1 MTHPNWQDLLQT
13 ADWTRQGA
21 DHPKAIELYTQ
32 ALAQADVPWETYCSL
47 MLGRAES
54 HRMLWDISAME
65 ADLTELAEQA
75 GQRGDQTTMAKA
87 LSDLSH
93 ELCFTEHKEHA
104 LKLGQRALQTAKQS
118 GQPGLIV
125 QALCSLGIARL
136 GATLTSSMTREYEAA
151 QECLQAAR
159 AAAAPDDALS
169 QMFIY
174 RLESTIYFYME
185 TKVKLGQAAEKG
197 LELARLTGQRSMEA
211 TFLNYLW
218 LSTPDLAVGG
228 LYLEQ
233 ALELFESIGSRRG
246 QNALLINTSWW
257 WANIGLYERAMEL
270 ARSVLQSNRDLK
282 MVGQLISSLQNLGAW
297 LCELGDFETAQAYFE
312 EALATARK
320 LNAIARE
327 LDINAL
333 QARSLLFQGQP
344 QAAAHLLQAIQMLED
359 RIPCQRL
366 TYFLAIKALAAKL
379 SGDEQAGRQLAQQ
392 ALGLIHSDILV
403 TGEPLQ
409 DETVWSIYRAL
420 SPETP
425 VDTNNGMSAELWQVL
440 ELGRQAILTPVENMS
455 DAGLRRGYLHRVQHR
470 RLMVREWLKWAPAQV
485 GPDDLAAF
493 TAQVQRPGRLD
504 DVFRRL
510 LKVGVR
516 LNAQRDPQRL
526 PRQIVEEVSE
536 LTGAERIALVLLD
549 AQGKTRATETLLPSP
564 PFPAMSGTVEAPPD
578 PQAFL
583 VEIEP
588 LLKEASLTRQGI
600 LRLIHPDEPLIDQL
614 SLLVAPLISQ
624 GRLVGLIYCDLT
636 GCFGRFEAED
646 LDLLGV
652 LANQAAVAVENAD
665 WSATL
670 ETKVTLRT
678 AELQASNLSLEQRTA
693 ELTIIN
699 EIQQGLVAQMDM
711 QAIYELVGERLRQ
724 IFNTQV
730 ILITTFDPHSGML
743 VPRYVFEQGQR
754 YYPQPYI
761 PSPVI
766 QQLEQTLQP
775 MLINTLQEYDDLG
788 IPTIEGTEPS
798 LSGVYIPLAVGDRY
812 KGMIS
817 LQSLDQEYAFS
828 SSDVRLLTTLANS
841 MSVALENAR
850 LFSETQRLLQETEQR
865 NRELAIISRMGQSL
879 AGTLDPQGIYELVGE
894 ELRQIFDAQVV
905 TIITYDRQA
914 GLLHW
919 RYSIEKGQRQSV
931 SPRPPSGFSGQILRT
946 RQPILITHD
955 LDQRAAELGATVV
968 AGQAPKSYLG
978 VPLVAGGE
986 VTGVITLQNI
996 DREEAFSENDLRL
1009 LSTLALNMGVALE
1022 NARLFDELHHAKAEA
1037 EAANQAKSAFLAMMS
1052 HEIRTPMNAI
1062 IGMSGLLMDT
1072 PLNHD
1077 QYEFAET
1084 IRNSSDALLTI
1095 INEILDFSKIEAGKM
1110 SLEEQPFDLR
1120 ECLESSLELIKI
1132 RAAEKGIELAYQM
1145 DPSTPPALIG
1155 DVTRLRQVLTNLL
1168 SNAVKFTE
1176 RGEILLSVSGEAEPG
1191 CLEFS
1196 VSDTGIG
1203 IPVDRQVH
1211 LFQPFTQADLS
1222 ISRRYGGTGLGL
1234 ALSKRLVEMMGGT
1247 MWVESEGAPG
1257 KGSTFRFSIVLRP
1270 APEWEGRPQLQ
1281 GKQPQLSGRRLLV
1294 VDDNLTNQRILA
1306 LQAQSWGMLPRAT
1319 SSPLEALE
1327 WLNGGEHFDLAI
1339 LDLQMPEM
1347 DGIELADAI
1356 RKLEAEGQAA
1366 RPMPLVL
1373 LTSLGGREAARSTEE
1388 FQTVLSKPVRQSA
1401 LFEALMA
1408 VLSGQPQ
1415 PASRPM
1421 DERPSLEPGMA
1432 ARHPL
1437 RILLAEDNV
1446 VNQKLALRLLSQMGY
1461 RADLAANGLEVI
1473 QAVERQPYDL
1483 ILMDVQ
1489 MPEMDGLEATR
1500 HICARWPAEHRPR
1513 IIAMTANAMQ
1523 GDRELCLAA
1532 GMDDY
1537 ISKPVRI
1544 EQLVNALDQVQKLAN
1559 DQRKA

>member
-1 MTHPNWQDLLQT
+1 MSPPTPTWGDLLQT

-32 ALAQADVPWETYCSL
+32 ALAQADVPWEAYCSL
-47 MLGRAES
+47 MMGRAES
-54 HRMLWDISAME
+54 KRMLADYAAME
-65 ADLTELAEQA
+65 ADLTELAGLAE
-75 GQRGDQTTMAKA
+75 QRGDNAIQAKA
-87 LSDLSH
+87 LSNLAYHLS
-93 ELCFTEHKEHA
+93 FTGDSERPLLFGRQA
-104 LKLGQRALQTAKQS
+104 
-118 GQPGLIV
+118 V
-125 QALCSLGIARL
+125 QAAEKSAETRLIIDALCALGSAQAVSLDF
-136 GATLTSSMTREYEAA
+136 EPA
-151 QECLQAAR
+151 QECLRAAR
-159 AAAAPDDALS
+159 NAAQPTDPFQLLS
-169 QMFIY
+169 IC
-174 RLESTIYFYME
+174 RLEFDIFYHLEQYLPMR
-185 TKVKLGQAAEKG
+185 QIAAEG
-197 LELARLTGQRSMEA
+197 IRLARLTGQRASEA
-211 TFLNYLW
+211 FFLNGISIANFDLALRATYLDQARE
-218 LSTPDLAVGG
+218 LALAVGD
-228 LYLEQ
+228 
-233 ALELFESIGSRRG
+233 RR
-246 QNALLINTSWW
+246 
-257 WANIGLYERAMEL
+257 
-270 ARSVLQSNRDLK
+270 
-282 MVGQLISSLQNLGAW
+282 LQNVIAANKSVNLANNGLIQRAIEALQEAMQTGPELRLDPGKIHDLTNLGFYLLVAG
-297 LCELGDFETAQAYFE
+297 EFDAAQA
-312 EALATARK
+312 ALDEGLQIARK
-320 LNAIARE
+320 LNAPVMEATISTYQA
-327 LDINAL
+327 NCAL
-333 QARSLLFQGQP
+333 YMDQP
-344 QAAAHLLQAIQMLED
+344 QQAIKLLQVFHTVEDKMSTHTRAHCWAIEAAANRLAGNEPAARQM
-359 RIPCQRL
+359 
-366 TYFLAIKALAAKL
+366 AA
-379 SGDEQAGRQLAQQ
+379 Q
-392 ALGLIHSDILV
+392 ALELISSDNDV
-403 TGEPLQ
+403 TSGPIQ
-409 DETVWSIYRAL
+409 DETTWWIYRAL
-420 SPETP
+420 APAPAEDAGLGLT
-425 VDTNNGMSAELWQVL
+425 DELWQVL
-440 ELGRQAILTPVENMS
+440 DFRCQAVLTPVENMS
-455 DAGLRRGYLHRVQHR
+455 DAGLRRGYLHRVIFR
-470 RLMVREWLKWAPAQV
+470 RLLIQEWLRYAEGRASQQKVSDFA
-485 GPDDLAAF
+485 
-493 TAQVQRPGRLD
+493 AQVQRPGRLD

-526 PRQIVEEVSE
+526 PRQIVDEVSE

-549 AQGKTRATETLLPSP
+549 AEGKTRAKETLLPSP
-564 PFPAMSGTVEAPPD
+564 PFPAVSGTVEAPPD

-588 LLKEASLTRQGI
+588 LLKEASLTRQGL
-600 LRLIHPDEPLIDQL
+600 LRLVNPDGTLTDQR
-614 SLLVAPLISQ
+614 SLLVVPLLSQ

-646 LDLLGV
+646 LDLLSV

-665 WSATL
+665 WAATL
-670 ETKVTLRT
+670 ENKVNERT
-678 AELQASNLSLEQRTA
+678 T
-693 ELTIIN
+693 
-699 EIQQGLVAQMDM
+699 
-711 QAIYELVGERLRQ
+711 
-724 IFNTQV
+724 
-730 ILITTFDPHSGML
+730 
-743 VPRYVFEQGQR
+743 
-754 YYPQPYI
+754 
-761 PSPVI
+761 
-766 QQLEQTLQP
+766 
-775 MLINTLQEYDDLG
+775 
-788 IPTIEGTEPS
+788 
-798 LSGVYIPLAVGDRY
+798 
-812 KGMIS
+812 
-817 LQSLDQEYAFS
+817 
-828 SSDVRLLTTLANS
+828 
-841 MSVALENAR
+841 
-850 LFSETQRLLQETEQR
+850 
-865 NRELAIISRMGQSL
+865 
-879 AGTLDPQGIYELVGE
+879 
-894 ELRQIFDAQVV
+894 
-905 TIITYDRQA
+905 
-914 GLLHW
+914 
-919 RYSIEKGQRQSV
+919 
-931 SPRPPSGFSGQILRT
+931 
-946 RQPILITHD
+946 
-955 LDQRAAELGATVV
+955 
-968 AGQAPKSYLG
+968 
-978 VPLVAGGE
+978 
-986 VTGVITLQNI
+986 
-996 DREEAFSENDLRL
+996 
-1009 LSTLALNMGVALE
+1009 
-1022 NARLFDELHHAKAEA
+1022 ELHHAKAEA
-1037 EAANQAKSAFLAMMS
+1037 EAANQAKSAFLATMS

-1072 PLNHD
+1072 PLNAD

-1176 RGEILLSVSGEAEPG
+1176 RGEILLSVSGEGEPG

-1281 GKQPQLSGRRLLV
+1281 GEQPQLSGRRLLV

-1319 SSPLEALE
+1319 ASPLEALE
-1327 WLNGGEHFDLAI
+1327 WLRAGEHFDLAI

-1366 RPMPLVL
+1366 QPLPLVL
-1373 LTSLGGREAARSTEE
+1373 LTSLGGRETARSTEE
-1388 FQTVLSKPVRQSA
+1388 FQAVLSKPVRQSA

-1432 ARHPL
+1432 AHHPL

-1500 HICARWPAEHRPR
+1500 HIVARYPIEKRPR

-1537 ISKPVRI
+1537 ISKPVRVT
-1544 EQLVNALDQVQKLAN
+1544 ELVGSLKHVQALPGHKEA
-1559 DQRKA
+1559 